1 MQPAELTN
9 PYPGYERLRR
19 ETPVFWEA
27 SPGMWTITRYAD
39 VQAILR
45 DPRFLAARVGDNSND
60 PVQAALLSQM
70 LFSDPPQHT
79 RLRGLVSQA
88 FTPRVIAQ
96 MRADIQSW
104 TDALLDEAA
113 PAGCMEVMA
122 ALAQPLP
129 VTVIAQM
136 LGVPPTDRARFQQW
150 SHDYIAVIGGLASD
164 DHNSRLLRSL
174 LELSR
179 YLKRIIAQLRQ
190 APSDCLL
197 SLLASAEE
205 AGDKLSEDELLAN
218 ALLLLAAGHETT
230 TNLIGN
236 GLLALLGEPSQWQKL
251 KENPSLI
258 PSAVEEL
265 LRFDSPVQWTGRE
278 AGEDLEWGGQTIK
291 KGDFVNLGLGAA
303 NRDPAQFSEPD
314 KLDIERTPNRH
325 LAFGYGPHFCL
336 GAVLARMEGEI
347 VFTTLTRRFPNMT
360 LDADEL
366 TWQENR
372 TFRGVLSLPV
382 ILEP

>member
-1 MQPAELTN
+1 MQQSELTD
-9 PYPGYERLRR
+9 PYPGYHRLRR
-19 ETPVFWEA
+19 ETPVFWDA
-27 SPGMWTITRYAD
+27 SAGMWTVTRYAD
-39 VQAILR
+39 VLAILR
-45 DPRFLAARVGDNSND
+45 DPRFLAARIGDKPDD

-79 RLRGLVSQA
+79 RLRGLVSSA

-96 MRADIQSW
+96 MRADIQRW
-104 TDALLDEAA
+104 TNALLDEAA
-113 PAGCMEVMA
+113 PAGRMEIMA

-136 LGVPPTDRARFQQW
+136 LGVPPADRARFQKW
-150 SHDYIAVIGGLASD
+150 SHDYITVIGGMASED
-164 DHNSRLLRSL
+164 GDSRLLRSL

-179 YLKRIIAQLRQ
+179 YLKRIIADLRR

-197 SLLASAEE
+197 SLLASAED

-236 GLLALLGEPSQWQKL
+236 GLLALLKWPSQWETL
-251 KENPSLI
+251 KASPGLMA
-258 PSAVEEL
+258 SAVEEL

-278 AGEDLEWGGQTIK
+278 AGEDLEWDGQTIRR
-291 KGDFVNLGLGAA
+291 GDFVNLGLGAA
-303 NRDPAQFSEPD
+303 NRDPAQFPEPD
-314 KLDIERTPNRH
+314 TLDIERTPNRH

-336 GAVLARMEGEI
+336 GAALARMEGEI
-347 VFTTLTRRFPNMT
+347 VFATLTRRFPNMT
-360 LDADEL
+360 LDAGEW
-366 TWQENR
+366 TWQDNP
-372 TFRGVLSLPV
+372 TFRGVQSLPV